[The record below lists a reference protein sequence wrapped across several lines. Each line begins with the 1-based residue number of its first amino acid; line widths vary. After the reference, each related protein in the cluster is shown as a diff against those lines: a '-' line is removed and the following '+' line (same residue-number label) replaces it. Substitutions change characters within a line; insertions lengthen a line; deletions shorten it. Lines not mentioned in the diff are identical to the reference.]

1 MRRSAN
7 KQTETKVCF
16 HRMAAPTILHS
27 TPLHTSAAGTRQLSK
42 HTFQK
47 PTHTPPPF
55 PNTHTIPHIPQPL
68 PPLECGVTCGT
79 KGTHTRSS
87 AQKVARVGVMCR
99 VSKQTQ
105 DQVRAGATHPSYL
118 RITLRNV
125 SLNPPYML
133 SPILPLV
140 VCSAVPPQTPPC
152 HHVWGVRVCQ

>member
-1 MRRSAN
+1 MKRVLVFNAS
-7 KQTETKVCF
+7 F
-16 HRMAAPTILHS
+16 YWFGAPWGFIFFSSSNGSTHHSPLHS
-27 TPLHTSAAGTRQLSK
+27 PAHQCRRHSAALQAYVPKAYTY
-42 HTFQK
+42 
-47 PTHTPPPF
+47 PPPPF

-79 KGTHTRSS
+79 KGTHTRSP

-133 SPILPLV
+133 SR
-140 VCSAVPPQTPPC
+140 
-152 HHVWGVRVCQ
+152 VWA